1 MGMRRIAAIA
11 VLLAIAFLGAL
22 WILDWIWPR
31 VPAGGPPALS
41 EVPPLEAVTRSSTI
55 VVPVAIAD
63 AAIRDAL
70 EAQAPH
76 DLSGKKDN
84 PVAQLLS
91 NADIGWTVRRGP
103 LSVSGRSDA
112 LVVST
117 ALNGTMHITG
127 QLSEAAGSLTG
138 MLGGL
143 INQNLGQNLQRLAG
157 KTIDQR
163 ADFRG
168 TVAMTA
174 RPAVTAN
181 WRIDPNLN
189 AQVSLADASV
199 SISGVPLNIG
209 NEVKPYLDRAV
220 SEQVSL
226 LQGRV
231 RSDPRL
237 EQTARR
243 QWAQMCRSIA
253 LGGGPRGLPN
263 LWLEVRPTK
272 AFAAQPRFEANDVVL
287 TLGVQAETRI
297 VPVETRPTCP
307 FPPELELVP
316 RPEQGRVQIAVP
328 IDIPFP
334 ELDKLLEA
342 QLTGKTYPQDGSG
355 PVDVTIR
362 HAALAPSGDRLL
374 ISLRVKAREKKSWFG
389 LGAEADIY
397 VWGRPQLDREQQI
410 LRLTDIELDVQSEA
424 AFGLLGAAAQ
434 AARPM
439 LRDELAR
446 YAVIDLKPF
455 AAQAKQQ
462 LSAAVAE
469 FARQDPSVRV
479 DAGIADL
486 RLVGIAFD
494 AKALRVIAEADGKL
508 NIAVSNLA
516 L

>member
-1 MGMRRIAAIA
+1 MVMRRIAAIA
-11 VLLAIAFLGAL
+11 VLLAIAFFGAL
-22 WILDWIWPR
+22 WIMDWIWPR
-31 VPAGGPPALS
+31 VPPGGPPALS
-41 EVPPLEAVTRSSTI
+41 EVAPLEAVTRSSTI

-70 EAQAPH
+70 EAQAPR

-103 LSVSGRSDA
+103 LAVSGRSDA

-117 ALNGTMHITG
+117 ALNGTMHVTG

-143 INQNLGQNLQRLAG
+143 INQNLQRFTG

-168 TVAMTA
+168 TVTMTA

-220 SEQVSL
+220 SEQVSF

-231 RSDPRL
+231 RGDPRL
-237 EQTARR
+237 EQAARR
-243 QWAQMCRSIA
+243 QWAQMCRSIPI
-253 LGGGPRGLPN
+253 GGGPRGLPN
-263 LWLEVRPTK
+263 LWLEVRPTR
-272 AFAAQPRFEANDVVL
+272 AFAAQPRFAANDVIL

-297 VPVETRPTCP
+297 VPTETRPTCP
-307 FPPELELVP
+307 FPAQLEVVP

-334 ELDKLLEA
+334 ALDKLLEA
-342 QLTGKTYPQDGSG
+342 QLIGKTYPQDGSG
-355 PVDVTIR
+355 PVDITIR
-362 HAALAPSGDRLL
+362 RASLAPSGDRLL

-389 LGAEADIY
+389 LGAEADVY

-410 LRLTDIELDVQSEA
+410 LRLADIELDVQSEA

-439 LRDELAR
+439 LRDALAR

-455 AAQAKQQ
+455 AVQARQQ
-462 LSAAVAE
+462 LSVAVAE

-479 DAGIADL
+479 DAGITDL

-494 AKALRVIAEADGKL
+494 AKALRVIAEADGNL
-508 NIAVSNLA
+508 NIAVSSLA

>member
-1 MGMRRIAAIA
+1 MRRIAAIA
-11 VLLAIAFLGAL
+11 ALLVVAFFGAL
-22 WILDWIWPR
+22 WIMDWIWPR
-31 VPAGGPPALS
+31 VPAGGPPVLS
-41 EVPPLEAVTRSSTI
+41 EVPPLEAVARSSTI
-55 VVPVAIAD
+55 VVPVAIANT
-63 AAIRDAL
+63 AIRDAL

-103 LSVSGRSDA
+103 LAVNGRSDA
-112 LVVST
+112 LVVSA

-127 QLSEAAGSLTG
+127 QLSEAAGNLTG
-138 MLGGL
+138 LLGGL
-143 INQNLGQNLQRLAG
+143 VDRNLGQNLQRLTG

-168 TVAMTA
+168 AVTMTA

-189 AQVSLADASV
+189 AQVSLADASI
-199 SISGVPLNIG
+199 SISGVPLNIA

-220 SEQVSL
+220 SEQISL
-226 LQGRV
+226 LQGRL
-231 RSDPRL
+231 RSDPQL

-243 QWAQMCRSIA
+243 QWAQMCRSIP

-263 LWLEVRPTK
+263 LWLEVRPTR
-272 AFAAQPRFEANDVVL
+272 AFAAQPRFGANDVTL
-287 TLGVQAETRI
+287 TLGVESETRI
-297 VPVETRPTCP
+297 VPNETRPTCL
-307 FPPELELVP
+307 FPAQLEVVP

-328 IDIPFP
+328 IDVPFT

-342 QLTGKTYPQDGSG
+342 QLIGKTYPQDGSG
-355 PVDVTIR
+355 PVDITIR
-362 HAALAPSGDRLL
+362 RASMAPSGDRLL
-374 ISLRVKAREKKSWFG
+374 ISLRVKVREKKSWFG
-389 LGAEADIY
+389 LGAEADVY

-410 LRLTDIELDVQSEA
+410 LRLADIELDVQSEA

-462 LSAAVAE
+462 LSAAVAD

-479 DAGIADL
+479 DAGITDL

-494 AKALRVIAEADGKL
+494 AKALRIIAEADGNL
-508 NIAVSNLA
+508 NIAVSSLT